1 MNKFLISAFMIASSA
16 LSFNALAADKMAST
30 PENMT
35 CKEYVDL
42 NPKSW
47 APVAL
52 WVTSQG
58 TEFKGGDWGT
68 LSEQSVAEAPLIVE
82 FCKKNPEGTL
92 KDYLASKK

>member
-1 MNKFLISAFMIASSA
+1 MKKLLISTCLITMSTLA
-16 LSFNALAADKMAST
+16 FNAAASDKTAST

-52 WVTSQG
+52 WVTSQD
-58 TEFKGGDWGT
+58 TQFKNGDWVA
-68 LSEQSVAEAPLIVE
+68 LSEQSVAEAPLIIE

-92 KDYLASKK
+92 QDYLASKK